1 MLFLCGHGLEFWFKF
16 FYQFLFGFGAFR
28 EGVVDDFCHF
38 VAGHRTV
45 AVVFTVFVRSLPR
58 FDGIAR
64 NGGLRDSSFF
74 NVLSTVILVILM
86 ATLPIS
92 LSAKL
97 RMSFDGL

>member
-1 MLFLCGHGLEFWFKF
+1 MKKNTRTKKPQAADRKSYDG
-16 FYQFLFGFGAFR
+16 
-28 EGVVDDFCHF
+28 FCHF
-38 VAGHRTV
+38 VADHRTV

-97 RMSFDGL
+97 RMPFDGL